1 MDKGGRAIDRIKK
14 KKKQKRNL
22 HEASVYTMRQ

>member
-14 KKKQKRNL
+14 KQKRNP
-22 HEASVYTMRQ
+22 HEASVYAMKQ

>member
-14 KKKQKRNL
+14 KRKRNP